1 MIGVLLLTGY
11 SSDRASSFILI
22 LLPASSMIRK
32 IKKKIFVMGGSEC
45 GMVLG
50 YLHEPVEI
58 SSEHASEI
66 FVINEIVFP
75 QKLDA
80 CQDISKNITV
90 SEQNS

>member
-1 MIGVLLLTGY
+1 
-11 SSDRASSFILI
+11 
-22 LLPASSMIRK
+22 MIRK
-32 IKKKIFVMGGSEC
+32 IKKKKVVMGRSEC

-50 YLHEPVEI
+50 YLCEPIEV
-58 SSEHASEI
+58 SSEQASEI

-80 CQDISKNITV
+80 CQDISKNITI

>member
-1 MIGVLLLTGY
+1 MIGVLLLIGY
-11 SSDRASSFILI
+11 SSDRTSSFILI
-22 LLPASSMIRK
+22 LLPASNMIRK
-32 IKKKIFVMGGSEC
+32 IKKKVVMGRSEC

-50 YLHEPVEI
+50 YLCEPVEV
-58 SSEHASEI
+58 SSEQASEV

-80 CQDISKNITV
+80 CQDISKNITI

>member
-1 MIGVLLLTGY
+1 
-11 SSDRASSFILI
+11 
-22 LLPASSMIRK
+22 
-32 IKKKIFVMGGSEC
+32 MGGSEC

-50 YLHEPVEI
+50 YLHEPVEV
-58 SSEHASEI
+58 SNEYASEI

-80 CQDISKNITV
+80 CQDISKNITI

>member
-1 MIGVLLLTGY
+1 MSFSWLATRVTEHLVLFWY
-11 SSDRASSFILI
+11 YY
-22 LLPASSMIRK
+22 LPQAWLEK
-32 IKKKIFVMGGSEC
+32 LKKKIVMGGSEC

-80 CQDISKNITV
+80 CQDILKNITV